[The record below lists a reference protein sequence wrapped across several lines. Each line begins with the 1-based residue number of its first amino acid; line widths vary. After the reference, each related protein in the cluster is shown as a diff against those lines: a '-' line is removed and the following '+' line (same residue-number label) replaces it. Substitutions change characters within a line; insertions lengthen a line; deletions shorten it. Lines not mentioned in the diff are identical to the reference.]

1 MSARPIV
8 LASNSPRRRELIGL
22 TGWRVSIQPASIDET
37 PLPGESPAGYVYR
50 LAEQKAQVV
59 SRSAPPGAL
68 VIGADTTVAD
78 GEVILGKPQDEAEA
92 VAMLRRLR
100 GKEHFVYTAI
110 VVVEPSTGTVR
121 GETCATRVPMRA
133 YTDEE
138 IEAYVAT
145 GDPLDKAGAYAIQ
158 HRGFHPVEHLRG
170 CYASVMGLPLCHLAR
185 VMRQFGLEPEGDL
198 PARCQALLNYPCPV
212 FEAIYRG
219 EQIG

>member
-1 MSARPIV
+1 MTDRPIT
-8 LASNSPRRRELIGL
+8 LASNSPRRRELIEL

-37 PLPGESPAGYVYR
+37 PLPGESPAEYVYR

-78 GEVILGKPQDEAEA
+78 GEAILGKPQDEAEA
-92 VAMLRRLR
+92 VAMLKRLC
-100 GKEHFVYTAI
+100 GKEHRVYTAI
-110 VVVEPSTGTVR
+110 VVVEPSSGKVR

-158 HRGFHPVEHLRG
+158 HRKFHPVEYLGG

-185 VMRQFGLEPEGDL
+185 VMRLFGVEAPEDL
-198 PARCQALLNYPCPV
+198 PARCQQVLAYQCPI
-212 FEAIYRG
+212 FEAVYRG

>member
-1 MSARPIV
+1 MNARPIV

-37 PLPGESPAGYVYR
+37 PLPGESPAGYVSR
-50 LAEQKAQVV
+50 LAEQKARVV
-59 SRSAPPGAL
+59 GRSAPPDAL

-78 GEVILGKPQDEAEA
+78 GGVILGKPQDEAEA
-92 VAMLRRLR
+92 GAMLRRLR
-100 GKEHFVYTAI
+100 GKEHFVYTA
-110 VVVEPSTGTVR
+110 VVVFEPSTGKVR

-158 HRGFHPVEHLRG
+158 HREFQPVGHLRG

-185 VMRQFGLEPEGDL
+185 VVHLFDVETPEDL
-198 PARCQALLNYPCPV
+198 PARCQAWLNYACPV

-219 EQIG
+219 EQVG